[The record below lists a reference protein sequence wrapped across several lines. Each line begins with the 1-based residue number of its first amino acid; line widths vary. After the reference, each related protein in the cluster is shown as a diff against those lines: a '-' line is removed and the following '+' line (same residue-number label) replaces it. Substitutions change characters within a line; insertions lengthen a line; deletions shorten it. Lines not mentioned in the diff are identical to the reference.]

1 MEREW
6 QVYLGMILG
15 LAYLF
20 VWLPFYYGRV
30 GQAARL
36 VFDKLCGVMPE
47 EDDTPSPPRRNRTI
61 SVDEALDKLDGGI
74 EELKEKIKSGKVRAY
89 DDNGTVRINASD
101 VKKPSKRSRK
111 ATRDYPVI
119 ETYDERYK
127 ISNPVEFTT

>member
-1 MEREW
+1 
-6 QVYLGMILG
+6 
-15 LAYLF
+15 
-20 VWLPFYYGRV
+20 
-30 GQAARL
+30 
-36 VFDKLCGVMPE
+36 
-47 EDDTPSPPRRNRTI
+47 
-61 SVDEALDKLDGGI
+61 VDEALDKLDGGI
-74 EELKEKIKSGKVRAY
+74 EELKEKIKTGKVRAY